1 MVMEISLTAIIITTL
16 MLSTVAL
23 YIYLKQKERVYL
35 QTIAELTQKYYSEK
49 DSNKVVTYSFGKFDK
64 YTDDDLNKLKSN
76 KEFLQLV
83 IKILANFTIL
93 RTDSLRNPENRVR
106 INEVIW
112 EANAFNEMI
121 FFFYKLSLS
130 EKELEELSK

>member
-106 INEVIW
+106 INEVI
-112 EANAFNEMI
+112 
-121 FFFYKLSLS
+121 
-130 EKELEELSK
+130 